1 MDFLKLI
8 KEGRVDEF
16 KSKYGQRFAPDRLN
30 LIVSKVKPKYLTW
43 IGKVFD
49 NINFEENFAKLI
61 ESLIKFDKIS
71 NNLPKTDINQY
82 QNLSEL
88 LDVINIYEN
97 RNRRDVRQVEGGNVV
112 FDDGRFFVVNPLD
125 HKASCYYGKGTKW
138 CTAAETDTHFK
149 KYNEDGKLFYIID
162 RSKPTTDPQYK
173 IALLRK
179 FDGDKIYYDSK
190 DEYVKQGWIYN
201 TEKLNEIL
209 SKIDS
214 YLSTEFTEQLKI
226 YTDKE
231 LAKKEKN
238 RLEKLREQQRVQVMR
253 NEAQERREEGEW
265 TLDGDCPD
273 EGLKAHAL
281 LKYLVSNQDVSVIT
295 NEVRITIQRIKD
307 EIETLTT
314 EYDESETPRV
324 DILDRIEEL
333 EDELDDYS
341 TSYIDVYNIV
351 PSGMFYK
358 TTEFEVIDNPDVEG
372 NRYAVGDDDEMKES
386 CEEAIESLIDDIG
399 YEGFNAGFAR
409 DYLDEEAIA
418 DYAEDVYDS
427 DVRDNPESYF
437 DESDRMLSNEQ
448 EEKIEILNR
457 RIEYN
462 TETIKKLEEQ
472 MDGENDD
479 LIQEKVDE
487 LNELSEEYSSEIEE
501 IEEDPEGDFP
511 EDMIDEKVEDLVSD
525 VKNDPESFMSEFG
538 LSWADYVDK
547 DDFIQGVIDADGYG
561 HTINSYD
568 GNADEIYVNDTLFY
582 VMRID

>member
-8 KEGRVDEF
+8 QEGRVDEF
-16 KSKYGQRFAPDRLN
+16 KSKYGQRFTPDRLD
-30 LIVSKVKPKYLTW
+30 LILSKVKPKYLTW
-43 IGKVFD
+43 VGKVFD
-49 NINFEENFAKLI
+49 NINFEDNFAKLI
-61 ESLIKFDKIS
+61 EALMKFDKIS
-71 NNLPKTDINQY
+71 TNLPKTDINQY

-88 LDVINIYEN
+88 LDVINTYEN
-97 RNRRDVRQVEGGNVV
+97 RNRRDVKQVEGGNVV

-162 RSKPTTDPQYK
+162 RSKPTNDPQYK

-179 FDGDKIYYDSK
+179 FDGDKIYYDAK
-190 DEYVKQGWIYN
+190 DEYVKEGWIHN

-231 LAKKEKN
+231 LAKKEKD
-238 RLEKLREQQRVQVMR
+238 RLQRLREQQRVQAMR

-295 NEVRITIQRIKD
+295 NEDRITIQRIKD
-307 EIETLTT
+307 EIETLNT
-314 EYDESETPRV
+314 EYDESENPRV

-386 CEEAIESLIDDIG
+386 CEQSIESLIDDVG
-399 YEGFNAGFAR
+399 YEGFNASFAR
-409 DYLDEEAIA
+409 DYLDEDAIA

-427 DVRDNPESYF
+427 DVRDNPDSYF
-437 DESDRMLSNEQ
+437 EDSDRMLSNEQ

-479 LIQEKVDE
+479 LIQEKIDE
-487 LNELSEEYSSEIEE
+487 LNELSEEYSSDIED
-501 IEEDPEGDFP
+501 IEGDPEGDFP
-511 EDMIDEKVEDLVSD
+511 EDMIDEKVQDLVSD
-525 VKNDPESFMSEFG
+525 VKNDPESFMSDFG
-538 LSWADYVDK
+538 LSWSDYVDK
-547 DDFIQGVIDADGYG
+547 DAFIQGVIDADGYG

-568 GNADEIYVNDTLFY
+568 GNAEEIYVNDTLFY

>member
-8 KEGRVDEF
+8 QEGRVDEF
-16 KSKYGQRFAPDRLN
+16 KSKYGQRFTPNRLD
-30 LIVSKVKPKYLTW
+30 LILSKVKPKYLTW
-43 IGKVFD
+43 VGKVFD
-49 NINFEENFAKLI
+49 NVNFEDNFAKLI
-61 ESLIKFDKIS
+61 EALMKFDKIS
-71 NNLPKTDINQY
+71 TNLPKTDINQY

-88 LDVINIYEN
+88 LDVIDIYKN
-97 RNRRDVRQVEGGNVV
+97 RNRRDVKQVEGGNVV

-179 FDGDKIYYDSK
+179 FDGDKIYYDAK
-190 DEYVKQGWIYN
+190 DEYVKVGWIHN

-231 LAKKEKN
+231 LAKKEKD
-238 RLEKLREQQRVQVMR
+238 RLQRLREQQRVQAMR

-295 NEVRITIQRIKD
+295 NEDRINIQRIKD
-307 EIETLTT
+307 EIETLNT
-314 EYDESETPRV
+314 EYDESENPRV

-386 CEEAIESLIDDIG
+386 CEQSIESLIDDVG
-399 YEGFNAGFAR
+399 YEGFNASFAR

-427 DVRDNPESYF
+427 DVRDNPDSYF
-437 DESDRMLSNEQ
+437 EESDRTLSNEQ

-462 TETIKKLEEQ
+462 TETIKKLIEQ

-487 LNELSEEYSSEIEE
+487 LNELSEEYSSDIED
-501 IEEDPEGDFP
+501 IEGDPEGDFP
-511 EDMIDEKVEDLVSD
+511 EDMIDEKVQDLVSD
-525 VKNDPESFMSEFG
+525 VKSDPESFMSEFG

-547 DDFIQGVIDADGYG
+547 DAFIQGVIDADGYG

-568 GNADEIYVNDTLFY
+568 GNADEIYINDTLFY

>member
-1 MDFLKLI
+1 MDFLKI
-8 KEGRVDEF
+8 IQEGRVDEF
-16 KSKYGQRFAPDRLN
+16 KSKYGQKFIPNILN
-30 LIVSKVKPKYLTW
+30 DIISKIKPKYLTW
-43 IGKVFD
+43 VGKVFD
-49 NINFEENFAKLI
+49 SINFEDNFPKLV
-61 ESLIKFDKIS
+61 EALIKFDKIS

-88 LDVINIYEN
+88 LDVINTYEN
-97 RNRRDVRQVEGGNVV
+97 RNRRDVKQVEGGNVV

-179 FDGDKIYYDSK
+179 FDGDKIYYDAK
-190 DEYVKQGWIYN
+190 DDYVKEGWIHN

-231 LAKKEKN
+231 LAKKEKE
-238 RLEKLREQQRVQVMR
+238 RLQRLREQQRVQAMR

-281 LKYLVSNQDVSVIT
+281 LKYLVDNREVSVIT
-295 NEVRITIQRIKD
+295 NEDRINIQRIKD
-307 EIETLTT
+307 EIETLNT
-314 EYDESETPRV
+314 EYDESEDPRV

-351 PSGMFYK
+351 PTGMFYK

-386 CEEAIESLIDDIG
+386 CEQSIESLIDDVG
-399 YEGFNAGFAR
+399 YEGFNASFAR

-427 DVRDNPESYF
+427 DVRDNPDSYF
-437 DESDRMLSNEQ
+437 EDSDRMLSNEQ

-479 LIQEKVDE
+479 LIQEKIDE
-487 LNELSEEYSSEIEE
+487 LNELSEEYSSDIED
-501 IEEDPEGDFP
+501 IEGDPEGDFP
-511 EDMIDEKVEDLVSD
+511 EDMIDEKVQDLVSD
-525 VKNDPESFMSEFG
+525 VKNDPESFMSDFG
-538 LSWADYVDK
+538 LSWSDYVDK
-547 DDFIQGVIDADGYG
+547 DAFIQGVIDADGYG

-568 GNADEIYVNDTLFY
+568 GNADEIYINDTLFY

>member
-1 MDFLKLI
+1 MDFLKI
-8 KEGRVDEF
+8 IQEGRVDEF
-16 KSKYGQRFAPDRLN
+16 KSKYGQRFTPDRLD
-30 LIVSKVKPKYLTW
+30 LILSKVKPKYLTW
-43 IGKVFD
+43 VGKVFD
-49 NINFEENFAKLI
+49 NVNFEDNFAKLI
-61 ESLIKFDKIS
+61 EALMKFDKIS
-71 NNLPKTDINQY
+71 TNLPKTDINQY

-88 LDVINIYEN
+88 LDVIDIYEN
-97 RNRRDVRQVEGGNVV
+97 RNRRDVKQVEGGNVV

-231 LAKKEKN
+231 LAKKEKD
-238 RLEKLREQQRVQVMR
+238 RLQRLREQQRVQAMR

-295 NEVRITIQRIKD
+295 NEDRINIQRIKD
-307 EIETLTT
+307 EIETLNT
-314 EYDESETPRV
+314 EYDESENPRV

-351 PSGMFYK
+351 PSGRFYK

-386 CEEAIESLIDDIG
+386 CEESIESLIDDVG
-399 YEGFNAGFAR
+399 YEGFNASFAR
-409 DYLDEEAIA
+409 DYLDEDAIA

-437 DESDRMLSNEQ
+437 DDSDRMLSNEQ

-479 LIQEKVDE
+479 LIQEKIDE
-487 LNELSEEYSSEIEE
+487 LNELSEEYSSDIED
-501 IEEDPEGDFP
+501 IEGDPEGDFP
-511 EDMIDEKVEDLVSD
+511 EDMIDEKVQDLVSD
-525 VKNDPESFMSEFG
+525 VKSDPESFMSDFG
-538 LSWADYVDK
+538 LSWSDYVDK
-547 DDFIQGVIDADGYG
+547 DEFIQGVIDEDGYG

-568 GNADEIYVNDTLFY
+568 GSADEIYVNDTLFY

>member
-8 KEGRVDEF
+8 QEGRVDEF
-16 KSKYGQRFAPDRLN
+16 KSKYGQKFVPNILN
-30 LIVSKVKPKYLTW
+30 DIISNIKPKYLTW
-43 IGKVFD
+43 VGKVFD
-49 NINFEENFAKLI
+49 TINFEENFPKLV
-61 ESLIKFDKIS
+61 ESLTKFDKIS
-71 NNLPKTDINQY
+71 NNLPKTDIHQY
-82 QNLSEL
+82 HNLSEL

-97 RNRRDVRQVEGGNVV
+97 RNRRDVKQVEGGNVV

-179 FDGDKIYYDSK
+179 FDGDKIYYDAK
-190 DEYVKQGWIYN
+190 DEYVKEGWIHN

-231 LAKKEKN
+231 LAKKEKE
-238 RLEKLREQQRVQVMR
+238 RLQRLREQQRVQSMR

-281 LKYLVSNQDVSVIT
+281 LNYLVDNREVSVMT
-295 NEVRITIQRIKD
+295 NEDRITIQRIKD
-307 EIETLTT
+307 EIETLNT
-314 EYDESETPRV
+314 EYDESENPRV

-333 EDELDDYS
+333 EDELNDYS

-351 PSGMFYK
+351 PSGSFYR

-386 CEEAIESLIDDIG
+386 CEEAIESLIDDVG

-462 TETIKKLEEQ
+462 TETIKKLIEQ

-487 LNELSEEYSSEIEE
+487 LNELSEEYSSDIED
-501 IEEDPEGDFP
+501 IEGDPEGDFP
-511 EDMIDEKVEDLVSD
+511 EDMIDEKVQDLVSD
-525 VKNDPESFMSEFG
+525 VKSDPESFMSEFG
-538 LSWADYVDK
+538 LSWSDYVDK
-547 DDFIQGVIDADGYG
+547 DEFIQGVIDADGYG

-568 GNADEIYVNDTLFY
+568 GNADEIYVNDTLYY

>member
-358 TTEFEVIDNPDVEG
+358 TTEFEVIDNPDVEC
-372 NRYAVGDDDEMKES
+372 NRYAVGNDDEMKES
-386 CEEAIESLIDDIG
+386 CEQSIESLIDDVG
-399 YEGFNAGFAR
+399 YEGFNASFAR

-462 TETIKKLEEQ
+462 TETIKKLIEQ

>member
-1 MDFLKLI
+1 MDFIKLI
-8 KEGRVDEF
+8 TESRVEDF
-16 KSKYGQRFAPDRLN
+16 KSKYGQKFTPKNADRIIANVSPKFLN
-30 LIVSKVKPKYLTW
+30 W
-43 IGKVFD
+43 IGKTFD
-49 NINFEENFAKLI
+49 AINFEENFAKLVAV
-61 ESLIKFDKIS
+61 LKKFEKIS
-71 NNLPKTDINQY
+71 SNLPKTDINQY

-162 RSKPTTDPQYK
+162 RSKPTTDSQYK

-238 RLEKLREQQRVQVMR
+238 RLEKLREQQRVQAMR

-281 LKYLVSNQDVSVIT
+281 LKYLVINQDVSVIT
-295 NEVRITIQRIKD
+295 NEDRITIQRIKD
-307 EIETLTT
+307 EIETLEI
-314 EYDESETPRV
+314 EYDEDENPRV

-333 EDELDDYS
+333 EDELDDYL

-351 PSGMFYK
+351 PNGSFYR

-427 DVRDNPESYF
+427 DIRDNPESYF

-479 LIQEKVDE
+479 LIQEKIDE
-487 LNELSEEYSSEIEE
+487 LNELSEEYSSDIED
-501 IEEDPEGDFP
+501 IEGDPEGDFP
-511 EDMIDEKVEDLVSD
+511 EDMIDEKVQDLVSD

-538 LSWADYVDK
+538 LNWSDYVDK

-568 GNADEIYVNDTLFY
+568 GGADEIYVNDTLFY

>member
-1 MDFLKLI
+1 MDFLKI
-8 KEGRVDEF
+8 IQEGRVDEF
-16 KSKYGQRFAPDRLN
+16 KSKYGQRFTPDRLD
-30 LIVSKVKPKYLTW
+30 LILSKVKPKYLTW
-43 IGKVFD
+43 VGKVFD
-49 NINFEENFAKLI
+49 NVNFEDNFAKLI
-61 ESLIKFDKIS
+61 EALMKFDKIS
-71 NNLPKTDINQY
+71 TNLPKTDINQY

-88 LDVINIYEN
+88 LDVIDIYEN
-97 RNRRDVRQVEGGNVV
+97 RNRRDVKQVEGGNVV

-231 LAKKEKN
+231 LAKKEKD
-238 RLEKLREQQRVQVMR
+238 RLQRLREQQRVQAMR

-295 NEVRITIQRIKD
+295 NEDRINIQRIKD
-307 EIETLTT
+307 EIETLNT
-314 EYDESETPRV
+314 EYDESENPRV

-351 PSGMFYK
+351 PSGRFYK

-386 CEEAIESLIDDIG
+386 CEESIESLIDDVG

-409 DYLDEEAIA
+409 QYLDEDAIA

-437 DESDRMLSNEQ
+437 DDSDRMLSNEQ

-479 LIQEKVDE
+479 LIQEKIDE
-487 LNELSEEYSSEIEE
+487 LNELSEEYSSDIED
-501 IEEDPEGDFP
+501 IEGDPEGDFP
-511 EDMIDEKVEDLVSD
+511 EDMIDEKVQDLVSD
-525 VKNDPESFMSEFG
+525 VKSDPESFMSDFG
-538 LSWADYVDK
+538 LSWSDYVDK
-547 DDFIQGVIDADGYG
+547 DEFIQGVIDEDGYG

-568 GNADEIYVNDTLFY
+568 GSADEIYVNDTLFY

>member
-281 LKYLVSNQDVSVIT
+281 LKYLVSNQDASVIT
-295 NEVRITIQRIKD
+295 NEDRITIQRIKD

-351 PSGMFYK
+351 PSGSFYR

-479 LIQEKVDE
+479 LIQEKIDE
-487 LNELSEEYSSEIEE
+487 LNELSEEYSSDIED
-501 IEEDPEGDFP
+501 IEGDPEGDFP
-511 EDMIDEKVEDLVSD
+511 EDMIDEKVQDLVSD
-525 VKNDPESFMSEFG
+525 VKNDPESFMSDFG
-538 LSWADYVDK
+538 LSWSDYVDK
-547 DDFIQGVIDADGYG
+547 DAFIQGVIDADGYG

-568 GNADEIYVNDTLFY
+568 GNDEEIYVNDTLFY

>member
-1 MDFLKLI
+1 
-8 KEGRVDEF
+8 
-16 KSKYGQRFAPDRLN
+16 
-30 LIVSKVKPKYLTW
+30 
-43 IGKVFD
+43 
-49 NINFEENFAKLI
+49 
-61 ESLIKFDKIS
+61 
-71 NNLPKTDINQY
+71 
-82 QNLSEL
+82 
-88 LDVINIYEN
+88 
-97 RNRRDVRQVEGGNVV
+97 
-112 FDDGRFFVVNPLD
+112 
-125 HKASCYYGKGTKW
+125 
-138 CTAAETDTHFK
+138 
-149 KYNEDGKLFYIID
+149 
-162 RSKPTTDPQYK
+162 
-173 IALLRK
+173 
-179 FDGDKIYYDSK
+179 
-190 DEYVKQGWIYN
+190 
-201 TEKLNEIL
+201 
-209 SKIDS
+209 
-214 YLSTEFTEQLKI
+214 
-226 YTDKE
+226 
-231 LAKKEKN
+231 
-238 RLEKLREQQRVQVMR
+238 MR

-372 NRYAVGDDDEMKES
+372 NRYAVGNDDEMKES
-386 CEEAIESLIDDIG
+386 CEQSIESLIDDVG
-399 YEGFNAGFAR
+399 YEGFNASFAR

-427 DVRDNPESYF
+427 DVRDNPDSYF
-437 DESDRMLSNEQ
+437 EESDRMLSNEQ

-457 RIEYN
+457 RIKYN

-479 LIQEKVDE
+479 LIQEKIDE
-487 LNELSEEYSSEIEE
+487 LNELSEEYSSDIED
-501 IEEDPEGDFP
+501 IEGDPEGDFP
-511 EDMIDEKVEDLVSD
+511 EDMIDEKVQDLVSD
-525 VKNDPESFMSEFG
+525 VKNDPESFMSDFG
-538 LSWADYVDK
+538 LSWSDYVDK
-547 DDFIQGVIDADGYG
+547 DAFIQGVIDADGYG

-568 GNADEIYVNDTLFY
+568 GNAEEIYVNDTLFY